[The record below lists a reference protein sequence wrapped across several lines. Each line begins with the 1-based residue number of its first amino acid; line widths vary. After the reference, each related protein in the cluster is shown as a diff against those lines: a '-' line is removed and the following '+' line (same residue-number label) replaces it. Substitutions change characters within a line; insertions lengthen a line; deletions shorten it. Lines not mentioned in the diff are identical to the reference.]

1 MNLESIMKNG
11 FKILGCLGILILS
24 SLTACTSIQQSQAV
38 AALEAAYTVD
48 ATVAAQYKN
57 GELGIKPA
65 DEVVKEMQ
73 LADNLAKT
81 RLDTIRTA
89 ARNGTS
95 LNSVETLASTDAINA
110 FTTLLQKLGVLKTT
124 TSTTDS
130 IISPVPTKE

>member
-1 MNLESIMKNG
+1 MKNG

-57 GELGIKPA
+57 GELGIKPS
-65 DEVVKEMQ
+65 DEIVKEMQ

-81 RLDTIRTA
+81 RLDTIREA
-89 ARNGTS
+89 ARTGTALDS
-95 LNSVETLASTDAINA
+95 AKTLAVTDAVNA
-110 FTTLLQKLGVLKTT
+110 FTSLLQKLGVLKNNTA
-124 TSTTDS
+124 TTDS
-130 IISPVPTKE
+130 VIAPAPIKE